1 LRQVYGDCWEWTSSA
16 YQPYPGFR
24 PADGAIGEYN
34 GKFMSGQ
41 QVLRG
46 GGALTPP
53 GHVRATYRNFFH
65 PHTRWHLAGVRL
77 ARDAEPHR

>member
-1 LRQVYGDCWEWTSSA
+1 MRVSA
-16 YQPYPGFR
+16 QR
-24 PADGAIGEYN
+24 EADGAIGEYN

-53 GHVRATYRNFFH
+53 GQ
-65 PHTRWHLAGVRL
+65 
-77 ARDAEPHR
+77 ARSLPTVAAPAAPQNPLINVEGAQFKGDKLDKLTLIEFSDFQ